1 MRGCRAAAHAK
12 GFQLSVAIVLLL
24 LSACALSPA
33 SGYGAD
39 SNVDGYGGKD
49 DISEGM
55 KTGADDSA
63 VGYVFRFCDS
73 CGYMTFTDSSSNDA
87 IFWGCWLVWERGRES
102 KEIAVIESL
111 HIQAWTRKEDDDG
124 DGLQDSL
131 LVADRKEFDTSTY
144 GEGGSG
150 TDGYLPHTCFHFA
163 ITMAVRLKRERE
175 GGEL

>member
-73 CGYMTFTDSSSNDA
+73 CGYMTFTGSSSNDA
-87 IFWGCWLVWERGRES
+87 ILLLLYSFP
-102 KEIAVIESL
+102 L
-111 HIQAWTRKEDDDG
+111 HASGPAKISRSARPSAP
-124 DGLQDSL
+124 LP
-131 LVADRKEFDTSTY
+131 VAQ
-144 GEGGSG
+144 
-150 TDGYLPHTCFHFA
+150 
-163 ITMAVRLKRERE
+163 MAYATLNHVF
-175 GGEL
+175 GAMH

>member
-73 CGYMTFTDSSSNDA
+73 CGYMTFTGSSSNDA
-87 IFWGCWLVWERGRES
+87 IFWGCWLVWELNSHALDAIDPRKPVEGVGNGRH
-102 KEIAVIESL
+102 KAMV
-111 HIQAWTRKEDDDG
+111 KG
-124 DGLQDSL
+124 
-131 LVADRKEFDTSTY
+131 
-144 GEGGSG
+144 
-150 TDGYLPHTCFHFA
+150 
-163 ITMAVRLKRERE
+163 
-175 GGEL
+175 